1 MKKKIFFLPLLAIAI
16 AACDTSIEDSGHPSP
31 AITAAELQN
40 RVTLTQTGTEN
51 AFTYSTSPALPVQV
65 LDQDGNILASGVAG
79 ELKSFPPPVTSL
91 IVRVINQDGTFTSIE
106 KNVTIT
112 EYKDVPEIYRVL
124 YGTDYSERTWTWDD
138 TDPNGVWG
146 NGNLNDHDGPAWWK
160 VSAADIDSQATSKNL
175 PQDGINGWMKFI
187 CKQRIVKTSRGQDG
201 STSWDGTKHT
211 PKSTGDFGQLTFKGT
226 FPLMG
231 ILVNKGNKPQYEYWI
246 LKMDNTHIT
255 LAAAESKDEP
265 WGTAF
270 FWNFKVKTN

>member
-106 KNVTIT
+106 KML
-112 EYKDVPEIYRVL
+112 R
-124 YGTDYSERTWTWDD
+124 
-138 TDPNGVWG
+138 
-146 NGNLNDHDGPAWWK
+146 
-160 VSAADIDSQATSKNL
+160 
-175 PQDGINGWMKFI
+175 
-187 CKQRIVKTSRGQDG
+187 
-201 STSWDGTKHT
+201 
-211 PKSTGDFGQLTFKGT
+211 
-226 FPLMG
+226 
-231 ILVNKGNKPQYEYWI
+231 
-246 LKMDNTHIT
+246 
-255 LAAAESKDEP
+255 
-265 WGTAF
+265 
-270 FWNFKVKTN
+270 